1 MDIDSLSKVYFLATS
16 RIQETATDLYES
28 LHSNRGC
35 PRTDAESLH
44 NTIRKHKRS
53 IDSEFDL
60 IRSALLE
67 YYDNTDIP

>member
-1 MDIDSLSKVYFLATS
+1 MDIKSLSKVYFLATS
-16 RIQETATDLYES
+16 RMQETATELYES
-28 LHSNRGC
+28 LHNTSGC
-35 PRTDAESLH
+35 PRTDAERLH

-67 YYDNTDIP
+67 YYDNIDIP